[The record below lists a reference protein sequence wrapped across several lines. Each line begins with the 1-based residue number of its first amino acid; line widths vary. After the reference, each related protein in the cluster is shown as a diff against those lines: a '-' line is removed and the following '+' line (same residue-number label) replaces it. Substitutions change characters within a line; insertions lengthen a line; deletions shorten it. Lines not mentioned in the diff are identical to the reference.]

1 MHSMQIITQTYQIG
15 YHLHMMPCSTLP
27 GILNG
32 VNDHK
37 ATGPDEV
44 LARLLKEAA
53 DQFAPIFWVFYRQSI
68 VLVEWRTANVI
79 QIFKKVNHASS
90 DQCLWHQFAP
100 KLWNIISVPR
110 SWDKQVQD
118 PARCNLPDA
127 TDAILLDFARRLI
140 NSPINVSCW
149 NSLRICIDGCTFG
162 WIRSFLYDW
171 DKTVGLEGKSSSTKP
186 VTSGITHKELCS
198 DRCCSLCRTT
208 ICLNE
213 YSHHTPD
220 YSQMTASL

>member
-1 MHSMQIITQTYQIG
+1 M
-15 YHLHMMPCSTLP
+15 
-27 GILNG
+27 
-32 VNDHK
+32 
-37 ATGPDEV
+37 
-44 LARLLKEAA
+44 LL
-53 DQFAPIFWVFYRQSI
+53 
-68 VLVEWRTANVI
+68 
-79 QIFKKVNHASS
+79 
-90 DQCLWHQFAP
+90 
-100 KLWNIISVPR
+100 
-110 SWDKQVQD
+110 
-118 PARCNLPDA
+118 
-127 TDAILLDFARRLI
+127 RRLI

-186 VTSGITHKELCS
+186 VTSGITHTTVKELCL

-220 YSQMTASL
+220 YSQMIGNSSGLCPSIHISANCCVSPAISLQWMSPKRRTVSHTNRSFHCQLHVHWCISS

>member
-1 MHSMQIITQTYQIG
+1 MHSMRIITQTYQIG

-32 VNDHK
+32 VDDHK

-118 PARCNLPDA
+118 PARCNQPDA
-127 TDAILLDFARRLI
+127 TDAILLDFAEAFDKFTHLRLLLKFPK
-140 NSPINVSCW
+140 NLHWWLYLWMDPIVSLW
-149 NSLRICIDGCTFG
+149 LG
-162 WIRSFLYDW
+162 
-171 DKTVGLEGKSSSTKP
+171 
-186 VTSGITHKELCS
+186 
-198 DRCCSLCRTT
+198 
-208 ICLNE
+208 
-213 YSHHTPD
+213 
-220 YSQMTASL
+220 